1 MNLTRWKLR
10 SQDYILKSKLQRQ
23 YSISNITANVLAA
36 RIKDGDFPLNCF
48 MCDNIES
55 FSCLK
60 DMEKAARYINKAISS
75 GKKIA
80 VFGDYDCDGICA
92 CVILYKYFRYK
103 GVDIIPYI
111 PERNGGYGLNVEA
124 IDFLKSEGVEL
135 IITVDTAIVA
145 FDEALYANSLGI
157 NLIITDHHIV
167 GESLPK
173 ALAVVDPK
181 RTDDGS
187 CFKDIC
193 GAYLAFKLVAAVE
206 NKPCDY
212 ILKHYVDLLAIATVA
227 DVMPLVGENRVIVK
241 KGLYYIKNTE
251 NIGLR
256 ELLKLCYLCEK
267 DIFSSDIAF
276 KICPM
281 LNATGRLNNAR
292 LSFELLVCNNKEEA
306 KVLAKKVSSYNIKR
320 RSIQDV
326 MVREAIDM
334 VLKDELFLYSNVIVV
349 LGNSWEVGLIGILA
363 ARLMRIFKK
372 PVFVLAKDGEFL
384 KGSARSFEGF
394 SVYDALKHLSRYF
407 TQWGGHVSA
416 GGFTLKE
423 SNFLEFKA
431 ALHSFSLKITPDI
444 LTLKIDCVVNPKDL
458 DIGVVKDLYRL
469 APFGC
474 GNKEPI
480 FLIKNVMLKEIL
492 VVGANKK
499 HLKLVFEL
507 ENFEFKVLFFN
518 FFREHFHFKLG
529 SRLDILVNVIYNKFK
544 GNDDF
549 YFQMVDIRPSNLNQG
564 DIIKDF
570 ELFRDIISGTKNFK
584 LVDCFKR
591 CDFVYVYNIFK
602 KIKVF
607 YGNVYSLYLVLHG
620 KGISYFKL
628 CVIIRVFI
636 MEGILVIKDMAIYFY
651 ILIIV
656 YNKCVVS
663 F

>member
-1 MNLTRWKLR
+1 MDLTRWKFR
-10 SQDYILKSKLQRQ
+10 SSDSVLQSKLQKQ
-23 YSISNITANVLAA
+23 YSISNITAKVLAS
-36 RIKDGDFPLNCF
+36 RVKDGDFTLECF
-48 MCDNIES
+48 IYNNVEP
-55 FSCLK
+55 FNCLK
-60 DMEKAARYINKAISS
+60 DIEKAASYINKAISA

-92 CVILYKYFRYK
+92 CVILYKYFKYK
-103 GVDIIPYI
+103 GVDVVPYI
-111 PERNGGYGLNVEA
+111 PERSGGYGLNFKA

-157 NLIITDHHIV
+157 KLIITDHHIV
-167 GESLPK
+167 ADSLPK

-181 RTDDGS
+181 REDDSS

-206 NKPCDY
+206 NKPCDS
-212 ILKHYVDLLAIATVA
+212 ILKHYCDLLAIATVA
-227 DVMPLVGENRVIVK
+227 DVMPLVGENRTIVK
-241 KGLYYIKNTE
+241 KGVFYIKNTT

-256 ELLKLCYLCEK
+256 ELLKLCYLYET

-292 LSFELLVCNNKEEA
+292 LSFELLVCNSKEEA
-306 KVLAKKVSSYNIKR
+306 KVLAQKVNSYNIKR
-320 RSIQDV
+320 RNIQDV
-326 MVREAIDM
+326 MVREAVDM

-349 LGNSWEVGLIGILA
+349 RGNNWEVGLIGILA

-372 PVFVLAKDGEFL
+372 PAFVLAKDGELL

-394 SVYDALKHLSRYF
+394 SIYDALKHLSRYF

-423 SNFLEFKA
+423 LNFLEFKE
-431 ALHSFSLKITPDI
+431 ALHSFSLKKMPDI
-444 LTLKIDCVVNPKDL
+444 LTLKIDCEINPVDV
-458 DIGVVKDLYRL
+458 DINVVKDLYKL

-480 FLIKNVMLKEIL
+480 FLIRKALLKEIL
-492 VVGANKK
+492 VVGFNKK

-507 ENFEFKVLFFN
+507 ENFEFKVLLFN
-518 FFREHFHFKLG
+518 FVREHFYFKLG
-529 SRLDILVNVIYNKFK
+529 SKLDILVNVIYNKFK
-544 GNDDF
+544 GKDDF
-549 YFQMVDIRPSNLNQG
+549 YFQMVDVRPSNLKQE

-570 ELFRDIISGTKNFK
+570 ELFRNIIRGVKDVEV
-584 LVDCFKR
+584 VDSFKR
-591 CDFVYVYNIFK
+591 REFKYVYNIFK

-607 YGNVYSLYLVLHG
+607 YGNAYSLYLILHD
-620 KGISYFKL
+620 KGLSYFKL
-628 CVIIRVFI
+628 YVIIQVFI
-636 MEGILVIKDMAIYFY
+636 M
-651 ILIIV
+651 
-656 YNKCVVS
+656 
-663 F
+663 